1 MVSLKFIA
9 MKAST
14 KQKLNKA
21 TEWQNQLL
29 VFIFISG
36 LNILCVNGQCDEN
49 IIADNASYSEITTT
63 LIKSNLQD
71 CRSNVAWMEGIELQ
85 SVPLI
90 CSFYRKTNYNP
101 VWTDGNK
108 LTQQSEELL
117 AMFRD
122 SYKYGFEPSNFNIE
136 ELEQYSHQLIKEK
149 QIKKSVELRARFE
162 FIMTN
167 STFKFILYLKHGT
180 HCLNTID
187 ILINQDSA
195 ITGLPIYLSGLVS
208 SSDLKG
214 NILKLQ
220 SDDSSYIKLKDE
232 MEMILSNLQ
241 LSENSPSNSYH
252 KSDTIQYYNMFLY
265 LYKRNS
271 NLQNWINTAEPKDFK
286 SLLLQFQKDAGIRIS
301 GKIDMATRNT
311 IANICRAR
319 YTELARN
326 LESFRNGSKPDENS
340 FTLHHWQ
347 DLIWN

>member
-1 MVSLKFIA
+1 

-21 TEWQNQLL
+21 TIWQNQLL
-29 VFIFISG
+29 FLLFISG

-49 IIADNASYSEITTT
+49 VIADNASYSEITST
-63 LIKSNLQD
+63 LIKSNLVD

-90 CSFYRKTNYNP
+90 CSFYRKISYTP

-180 HCLNTID
+180 HSLNTID

-195 ITGLPIYLSGLVS
+195 ISGLPIYLASLVS

-220 SDDSSYIKLKDE
+220 SDDSSYVRLKDE
-232 MEMILSNLQ
+232 MEMILANLQ
-241 LSENSPSNSYH
+241 LSENSTSSTCQ
-252 KSDTIQYYNMFLY
+252 KSDTIQYYNLFLY
-265 LYKRNS
+265 LYNRRLNP
-271 NLQNWINTAEPKDFK
+271 QNWINTSEPNDFT
-286 SLLLQFQKDAGIRIS
+286 SLLMRFQKDAGLRTS
-301 GKIDMATRNT
+301 GKIDLATRNT
-311 IANICRAR
+311 IASICRSR

-326 LESFRNGSKPDENS
+326 IESFRSGSKPDENS

-347 DLIWN
+347 DLVWN